1 MKKLFFLLPMLAL
14 FVACQPDNSVTES
27 GYITFTN
34 QQVENLTRGDNT
46 ITTANLANFDVW
58 GHNDAGIVFNST
70 KVEKQGDVWTSAVQQ
85 VWKAFTTYHFHAFAP
100 SGLISNV
107 GEYPNSERIKG
118 LSNFSYTN
126 AGDKDLVYA
135 YATRIQG
142 SLLELNSDPVQLSF
156 EHLLSRVQFTFNNSL
171 SKGNITISNV
181 QITEAIKSAEL
192 NCADASIANWSWAEE
207 STGVYNFGATS
218 SIAQGASALTE
229 NVQFLFPAA
238 TRNYNISFS
247 IAYESEETESKTAT
261 ITDVNFEM
269 GKSYNITVV
278 IEDKD
283 IVTEQYGVNFFVAE
297 VKEWGSN
304 IEIDATLNEGVESPE
319 NPEIPE
325 VSSGMENGYEWVDL
339 GLPSGLKWATCNV
352 GANSPEDYGDYFA
365 WGEVEPKEYY
375 VWETYK
381 YGSDYDQLT
390 KYCTDSDYGKDGFVD
405 YNTILDPEDDAAAV
419 NWGGS
424 WRMPTIVEQ
433 QELINICIWDWITQ
447 NEVKGYKVTGPN
459 GNSVF
464 LPAAGFM
471 DQDGLGGVG
480 DEALYWSSSSH
491 SSWSYAA
498 YVHYFYSDIVI
509 NEEDIISSRCMG
521 HLVRPVCP

>member
-1 MKKLFFLLPMLAL
+1 MLAL
-14 FVACQPDNSVTES
+14 FVACQPDDPVTEL

-34 QQVENLTRGDNT
+34 QIKDLTRGDNT

-58 GHNDAGIVFNST
+58 GHNDAGIVFDGT
-70 KVEKQGDVWTSAVQQ
+70 KVEKQGNVWTSAVQKT
-85 VWKAFTTYHFHAFAP
+85 WEHSNTYHFHAFAP
-100 SGLISNV
+100 SGLITNV
-107 GEYPNSERIKG
+107 GDFPNSERAKG

-135 YATRIQG
+135 YGTRIQG
-142 SLLELNSDPVQLSF
+142 SLLELDSDPVQLVF
-156 EHLLSRVQFTFNNSL
+156 EHLMSRVEITFKNSL
-171 SKGNITISNV
+171 SKGNITIGDV
-181 QITEAIKSAEL
+181 QITDATKSAEL
-192 NCADASIANWSWAEE
+192 DCADSSIANWAWAEE

-297 VKEWGSN
+297 VKEWRSN
-304 IEIDATLNEGVESPE
+304 IEIDATLNEGAESPE
-319 NPEIPE
+319 VVTHE
-325 VSSGMENGYEWVDL
+325 YVDL
-339 GLPSGLKWATCNV
+339 GLSVKWATCNV
-352 GANSPEDYGDYFA
+352 GATTPEEYGDYFA

-375 VWETYK
+375 SAENCK
-381 YGSDYDQLT
+381 YYYLYYDYEIDDGYYLVT

-405 YNTILDPEDDAAAV
+405 YNAILDPEDDAATV

-424 WRMPTIVEQ
+424 WRMPTYDEVN
-433 QELINICIWDWITQ
+433 ELRNQCTWTKTIQ
-447 NEVKGYKVTGPN
+447 NSVNGYKVVGKN
-459 GNSVF
+459 GNSIF
-464 LPAAGFM
+464 LPAAGSAYYANKN
-471 DQDGLGGVG
+471 DVGVFG
-480 DEALYWSSSSH
+480 FYWSSSICADQGGTTVYQMTFTFSG
-491 SSWSYAA
+491 SIL
-498 YVHYFYSDIVI
+498 FGD
-509 NEEDIISSRCMG
+509 EISRETGQS
-521 HLVRPVCP
+521 VRPVCE